1 MGVPPRKKFWNE
13 ITTALRKQQRV
24 FLSGT
29 ENAVNKK
36 SSFIEAKP
44 FLRGGGTMREWIRLL
59 VSCHRSKQILFLR
72 VKPFR
77 LSFKTDL
84 FLELI
89 TGMVYP
95 CEWLK

>member
-13 ITTALRKQQRV
+13 ITNALRKQQRV

-29 ENAVNKK
+29 ENAVNKQ

-59 VSCHRSKQILFLR
+59 VSCHLKRTTKMSSSEIR
-72 VKPFR
+72 YG
-77 LSFKTDL
+77 SASSTDDGTL
-84 FLELI
+84 AKA
-89 TGMVYP
+89 GMF
-95 CEWLK
+95 